1 MEDLIRYF
9 TNLLILQYKNKPKA
23 KATIEAL
30 TRNAFSDTQNNIFP
44 IEVQNAYNLD
54 TAVGKQLDVLGKYLG
69 YDRILPIPIDNTF
82 KFAEYDESI
91 NPEQGYSEYNDN
103 KTTYPY
109 AEYRYSTYDYYSMD
123 DLSYRKV
130 LKMISYLKGK
140 PLSLGNINDALE
152 YAFNGDIY
160 VVEKDKEVEY
170 HLLQEAEG
178 LTFLDTQ
185 VKLNMFFNKYFPRPT
200 GCSLSAIQDPY
211 YINAIPHGG
220 AENYVDGLIFERSS
234 RDYNI
239 FFETPMKFNFKPM
252 EYPIYHTL
260 KIKARIKIIDTES
273 IYGAGYWT
281 TLNGD
286 TYSNSNMKDLCLVK
300 AVTYFSMI
308 TNSVRRDIIGNSNYG
323 GKWTDITLEL
333 DHEKYGT
340 HTIWAIVE
348 CEGVET
354 QTVNTMY
361 STPDWNNFPLLWGVA
376 GSVSLYPS
384 GLNGAIDFAGCSVE
398 IDGEVK
404 WKGYTNKRLK
414 GV

>member
-1 MEDLIRYF
+1 MNELIRYF
-9 TNLLILQYKNKPKA
+9 TNLLILQYRNKPKA
-23 KATIEAL
+23 KATIETL
-30 TRNAFSDTQNNIFP
+30 VTNLFSNDTGGIFP
-44 IEVQNAYNLD
+44 LDVENAYDLD
-54 TAVGKQLDVLGKYLG
+54 TASQKQLDVLGKYIG
-69 YDRILPIPIDNTF
+69 YSSDVDIIVDNNF
-82 KFAEYDESI
+82 KYAEYDDSV
-91 NPEQGYSEYNDN
+91 NPDTGYSEYDGSRDSL
-103 KTTYPY
+103 PY
-109 AEYRYSTYDYYSMD
+109 AEYRYTT
-123 DLSYRKV
+123 
-130 LKMISYLKGK
+130 YLKKILEYGDYTK
-140 PLSLGNINDALE
+140 ILGFLSEIKNKVLSLGEIDSLLKK
-152 YAFNGDIY
+152 YFGDNIY
-160 VVEKDKEVEY
+160 VVEGDKTIEY
-170 HLLQEAEG
+170 HFLQE
-178 LTFLDTQ
+178 FLPDFTTEDQ
-185 VKLNMFFNKYFPRPT
+185 LDVFVQKYMPKPM
-200 GCSLSAIQDPY
+200 GCTVSAVRDPY
-211 YINAIPHGG
+211 YINAIPRGG

-234 RDYNI
+234 SDYNM

-273 IYGAGYWT
+273 IYSAGYWT

-308 TNSVRRDIIGNSNYG
+308 TNNVRRDIISNSDYG

-333 DHEKYGT
+333 NHEKYGT

-404 WKGYTNKRLK
+404 WKGYTNKRIQ
-414 GV
+414 GA

>member
-1 MEDLIRYF
+1 MEDLIKYF
-9 TNLLILQYKNKPKA
+9 TNLLILQYKNKPRA
-23 KATIEAL
+23 KATIETL

-54 TAVGKQLDVLGKYLG
+54 TAMGKQLDVLGKYLG

-82 KFAEYDESI
+82 KFAEYDGSI
-91 NPEQGYSEYNDN
+91 NPEQGYSKYNDN

-109 AEYRYSTYDYYSMD
+109 AEYRYSTYDYYYMD
-123 DLSYRKV
+123 NVPYRKV

-140 PLSLGNINDALE
+140 PLSLGNINDALK

-185 VKLNMFFNKYFPRPT
+185 DKLDMFFNKYFPRPT

-220 AENYVDGLIFERSS
+220 AENYVDGLIFTRDSG
-234 RDYNI
+234 DYNI
-239 FFETPMKFNFKPM
+239 FFETPVKFDYIPI
-252 EYPIYHTL
+252 EYPVFHTL
-260 KIKARIKIIDTES
+260 KVKARIKIIDVES
-273 IYGAGYWT
+273 FYGAGYWT
-281 TLNGD
+281 TLNGSE
-286 TYSNSNMKDLCLVK
+286 YSNTNMQDLCLLK
-300 AVTYFSMI
+300 AVNVFSMI
-308 TNSVRRDIIGNSNYG
+308 TNGTKRDIISISNYG
-323 GKWTDITLEL
+323 NKWVDITLEL
-333 DHEKYGT
+333 NHAKYGT
-340 HTIWAIVE
+340 NTIKAIVE

-354 QTVNTMY
+354 QVVDTMY
-361 STPDWNNFPLLWGVA
+361 STPDWNQFPLLWGVA
-376 GSVSLYPS
+376 GSVSLYPAP
-384 GLNGAIDFAGCSVE
+384 LKGAIDFMGCSVE
-398 IDGEVK
+398 IDGELK
-404 WKGYTNKRLK
+404 WKGYTNKRIQ